1 VNNKEII
8 QRIKSVAAKYPQ
20 IELAYLFGS
29 FALGHQR
36 KDSDV
41 DVAVKLSDRL
51 SEGRRFD
58 LGLELIGAFTRAMG
72 RETDVVILNDAKDL
86 FFKYIILKE
95 GILAFRRKDLPQM
108 IFETRVFNEYFDYQP
123 FFDAY
128 NKAYVQRSL
137 Q

>member
-1 VNNKEII
+1 MDAKQII
-8 QRIKSVAAKYPQ
+8 KNIKAVAVKYPQ
-20 IELAYLFGS
+20 IEFAYLFGS
-29 FALGHQR
+29 FALGNEH

-41 DVAVKLSDRL
+41 DIAVKLSDRL
-51 SEGRRFD
+51 SEDRRFN
-58 LGLELIGAFTRAMG
+58 LRLELIGAFTRVMG
-72 RETDVVILNDAKDL
+72 RETDVVVLNDTKDL

-95 GILAFRRKDLPQM
+95 GILAFRKKDLPQM
-108 IFETRVFNEYFDYQP
+108 LFETRVFTEYFDYEP

>member
-8 QRIKSVAAKYPQ
+8 QRIKAVAAKYPQ

-29 FALGHQR
+29 FALGHQH

-51 SEGRRFD
+51 SESRRFD
-58 LGLELIGAFTRAMG
+58 LGLELIGAFTAAMG
-72 RETDVVILNDAKDL
+72 RETDVIVLNDTRDL
-86 FFKYIILKE
+86 FFKYVILKE
-95 GILAFRRKDLPQM
+95 GILAFRKKDLPQM
-108 IFETRVFNEYFDYQP
+108 LFETRVFNEYFDYRP